1 MADKI
6 AIARMAS
13 SNDEMAFRVPLSNS
27 PARCY
32 TESGGMHVTTDQ
44 MKSFIKAAEYL
55 NFTKAAEQL
64 FITQSAISR
73 QIGAMEQELSC
84 RLFTRQNSQI
94 RLTAEG
100 KLLYHGLSRIYADYS
115 TLLHTLADSS
125 SGMSGELRLG
135 ILNDQIL
142 DPWFGELLSDFSQD
156 RPNVR
161 ISLQRLELQKLNA
174 GLSQG
179 DLDIAITL
187 FRGQDGPEGCEQYV
201 YALDQMYLAVP
212 RRLLSPGAD
221 PDAETSFESILAT
234 LPMTMIAPESFD
246 STLTPFAWN
255 VLNNK
260 IIRTEIRF
268 EPDMEHLTDLV
279 TSGLYFTVANES
291 NVLSLYPDLV
301 MVKAHRFGQL
311 RKGIRWMKASE
322 NPLVGQFVSLVQ
334 TAMPS
339 PLMDDR

>member
-1 MADKI
+1 M
-6 AIARMAS
+6 
-13 SNDEMAFRVPLSNS
+13 
-27 PARCY
+27 
-32 TESGGMHVTTDQ
+32 TTDQ

-73 QIGAMEQELSC
+73 QIGTMEQELNC

-115 TLLHTLADSS
+115 ILLHSLADSR

-142 DPWFGELLSDFSQD
+142 DSWLGELLSDLSRD
-156 RPNVR
+156 RPDVR
-161 ISLQRLELQKLNA
+161 VSLQRLELQKLNA

-179 DLDIAITL
+179 DLDIAVTL
-187 FRGQDGPEGCEQYV
+187 FRGQDGPEDCEEYT

-212 RRLLSPGAD
+212 KRLLPPGID
-221 PDAETSFESILAT
+221 PSSEQAFESILAD

-255 VLNNK
+255 ILNNK

-291 NVLSLYPDLV
+291 NILSLYPDLV

-311 RKGIRWMKASE
+311 RKGIRWMRTSE
-322 NPLVGQFVSLVQ
+322 NPLDGHFVSLVQ
-334 TAMPS
+334 STMPS

>member
-1 MADKI
+1 MTLVAAHAGDHVLAAAVLQLFIKFVI
-6 AIARMAS
+6 RQKQARA
-13 SNDEMAFRVPLSNS
+13 A
-27 PARCY
+27 
-32 TESGGMHVTTDQ
+32 DQ

-125 SGMSGELRLG
+125 SGMSGEMRLG

-142 DPWFGELLSDFSQD
+142 DPWFGELLSNFSQD

-187 FRGQDGPEGCEQYV
+187 FRGQDGP
-201 YALDQMYLAVP
+201 
-212 RRLLSPGAD
+212 
-221 PDAETSFESILAT
+221 
-234 LPMTMIAPESFD
+234 APHD
-246 STLTPFAWN
+246 
-255 VLNNK
+255 
-260 IIRTEIRF
+260 
-268 EPDMEHLTDLV
+268 H
-279 TSGLYFTVANES
+279 
-291 NVLSLYPDLV
+291 
-301 MVKAHRFGQL
+301 
-311 RKGIRWMKASE
+311 
-322 NPLVGQFVSLVQ
+322 
-334 TAMPS
+334 
-339 PLMDDR
+339 DRAGKL